1 MPVALE
7 AESTEV
13 QIVAETEIQLV
24 RSRSDLRAF
33 ARFPWRVYRDDP
45 NWVPPLLTDR
55 LRTLDPKTGPFYREA
70 EVALF
75 LARRRN
81 EVVGTIAAFVP
92 RRRIALTGRPEG
104 GFGFFEVLHDYPA
117 ARALLDA
124 ACSWLRA
131 RGMERVRGPTS
142 FSDHECPGVLVA
154 GTDTPPAMLE
164 AHTPPYYREFL
175 ERYGM
180 EKDHDLYA
188 WRAPLWTLGPNLEN
202 LPPELERVAAAARSQ
217 AGLSIRKARLEAW
230 DEEVATAHYL
240 FNETLKHL
248 PDFVPISAEEF
259 RRFAE
264 PLRELIDPDVALFA
278 EVDGKPVGFCVAI
291 PDINRVLLHL
301 KGRLF
306 PLGWLKVKRL
316 MRQIDV
322 LTFKLMGVLETFR
335 RRGIDALLYLEAV
348 KAACV
353 RGYRWLEGSVT
364 SEWNPAVNRIAERL
378 GAERYKH
385 FRLYQMPL

>member
-1 MPVALE
+1 MGELE
-7 AESTEV
+7 IEV
-13 QIVAETEIQLV
+13 V
-24 RSRSDLRAF
+24 RSRKDLRAF
-33 ARFPWRVYRDDP
+33 VRFPWRVYRDDP
-45 NWVPPLLTDR
+45 NWVPPLVTDR
-55 LRTLDPKTGPFYREA
+55 LRYLDPKTGPFYREA
-70 EVALF
+70 DIALF

-92 RRRIALTGRPEG
+92 HRRIALTGRPEG
-104 GFGFFEVLHDYPA
+104 GFGFFEVLEDYAA

-124 ACSWLRA
+124 ACAWLRE
-131 RGMERVRGPTS
+131 RGMERMRGPTS
-142 FSDHECPGVLVA
+142 FSDHECPGVLIA
-154 GTDTPPAMLE
+154 GADSPPAMLE
-164 AHTPPYYREFL
+164 AHTPPYYRDFL

-188 WRAPLWTLGPNLEN
+188 WRAPLWTLGPRLEH
-202 LPPELERVAAAARSQ
+202 LPPEIERVAAAARKQ
-217 AGLSIRKARLEAW
+217 AGLTIRKARLEAW
-230 DEEVATAHYL
+230 PEEVVTAHYL

-248 PDFVPISAEEF
+248 PDFVPISQEEF
-259 RRFAE
+259 RRLAE
-264 PLRELIDPDVALFA
+264 PLRDLIDPDVALFA
-278 EVDGKPVGFCVAI
+278 ELDGKPIGFCVAI

-306 PLGWLKVKRL
+306 PLGWLQVKRL
-316 MRQIDV
+316 MRQVDV
-322 LTFKLMGVLETFR
+322 LTFKLMGVLERFR

-364 SEWNPAVNRIAERL
+364 SEWNPVVNRVAERL

-385 FRLYQMPL
+385 FRLYQMAL